1 MIHMAVDAAITQKSH
16 DMELMACFLGFVH
29 GFKKHGILLKGS
41 IFDGPS
47 DARQVL
53 IDNASGTNGQMTH
66 FRVSHLPSRQAN
78 SFTAWLELTMG
89 IAMEIEIQMG
99 CLGFGRRVR
108 R

>member
-53 IDNASGTNGQMTH
+53 IDNASGTNGQMTTSE
-66 FRVSHLPSRQAN
+66 FPICPVGRPTASPLGWSLP
-78 SFTAWLELTMG
+78 WG
-89 IAMEIEIQMG
+89 
-99 CLGFGRRVR
+99 
-108 R
+108 